1 MSMMPMLMMLL
12 LPWAAFGVTAGLAAF
27 RARYLFPYMVDL
39 ILVAFVLLWLGSVFA
54 AVYARF
60 RIAEPT
66 WYTYLC
72 CALGVAV
79 VAGPLCGDHIF
90 RSLTQHYYRVG
101 DLKTLHGVDVAVDKG
116 DAMLDAGI
124 VDFAQG
130 NYLDGMR
137 AWHFK
142 HHSAYCVAPVVTNRT
157 AGPVSGSYD
166 FWAVGKDCCSLT
178 SSDFRCGAWGHPHA
192 DRAIRVLADQDMAFY
207 RLAVQ
212 QAETLYGLVAANP
225 VFFKWSDDP
234 EAEVA
239 SWFAQAM
246 RNFTFDLAV
255 AFMVSLVALSC
266 AAYRFSWMAPA
277 LAMTDELSVSGK
289 SYGTGGPGG
298 PVP

>member
-12 LPWAAFGVTAGLAAF
+12 LPWAAFGVTAWLAAF
-27 RARYLFPYMVDL
+27 RAKYLFPYCVDL
-39 ILVAFVLLWLGSVFA
+39 ILLAFVLLWLASVFA

-101 DLKTLHGVDVAVDKG
+101 DLKTLHGVDVAVEKG

-142 HHSAYCVAPVVTNRT
+142 HHTTYCVAPVVTNQT

-166 FWAVGKDCCSLT
+166 FWALGKDCCSLT

-192 DRAIRVLADQDMAFY
+192 DRAIRVLADQDVPFY

-239 SWFAQAM
+239 TWFAQAM
-246 RNFTFDLAV
+246 RNFTFDLTV
-255 AFMVSLVALSC
+255 AFMVSLFSLSC

-289 SYGTGGPGG
+289 SYGTGQGP
-298 PVP
+298 